1 MTTPQEIFDN
11 YLKELHKVVKTVV
24 HNKEQSIIL
33 AEAMMVTV
41 KELLEAQGF
50 AVDHSLLF
58 IEHALQEL
66 EENNPTIH

>member
-1 MTTPQEIFDN
+1 M
-11 YLKELHKVVKTVV
+11 V

-58 IEHALQEL
+58 IQHALQEL
-66 EENNPTIH
+66 EENKPTIH